1 MGTMIPKN
9 KIMLYLF
16 IISTLFL
23 VIINFYDKVPKVLKY
38 IYYSLYIVGVLV
50 FLVNELYR
58 AIKR

>member
-1 MGTMIPKN
+1 
-9 KIMLYLF
+9 MLYLF